1 MSDENRQPAS
11 QDQRWFTNHS
21 DSIAS
26 ATAEP
31 NLLVYPIS
39 FRRQLTLRFIIV
51 FLSGYRGVRCSKGGL
66 HAETRTSKEENKNG
80 RPWVRGTSSSF
91 VGFKEGVKSQ

>member
-1 MSDENRQPAS
+1 MSDENRQLAG

-31 NLLVYPIS
+31 ILLVYPIY
-39 FRRQLTLRFIIV
+39 FRRQLTLRLIIV
-51 FLSGYRGVRCSKGGL
+51 FLSRYRGVKGLGFQGGL
-66 HAETRTSKEENKNG
+66 HAEMLTARIIKTGDCGLGGPVAALRVSKKG
-80 RPWVRGTSSSF
+80 
-91 VGFKEGVKSQ
+91 

>member
-1 MSDENRQPAS
+1 MSDRNRQPAS

-31 NLLVYPIS
+31 ILLVYPIY

-51 FLSGYRGVRCSKGGL
+51 FLSGYRGVKGFQGGV
-66 HAETRTSKEENKNG
+66 TCRNEN
-80 RPWVRGTSSSF
+80 
-91 VGFKEGVKSQ
+91 SQGGE

>member
-1 MSDENRQPAS
+1 MIDENRQPAS

-31 NLLVYPIS
+31 ILLVYPIY

-51 FLSGYRGVRCSKGGL
+51 FLSGYRGGKGFQGGF
-66 HAETRTSKEENKNG
+66 TCRNEN
-80 RPWVRGTSSSF
+80 
-91 VGFKEGVKSQ
+91 SQGGE